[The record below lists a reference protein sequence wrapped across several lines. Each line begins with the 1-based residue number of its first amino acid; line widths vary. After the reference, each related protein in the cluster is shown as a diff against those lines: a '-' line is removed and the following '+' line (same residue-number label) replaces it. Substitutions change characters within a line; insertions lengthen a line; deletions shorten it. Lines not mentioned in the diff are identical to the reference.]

1 MTADK
6 ASLFGLAWTADSK
19 QIVFSSDRGAGGT
32 ARLWQLPID
41 PPQSSL
47 PPTPVEST
55 GENAKFPSLS
65 RPGRSAP
72 ARLAYQRVTEN
83 LDIRRAE
90 RVGADTPRCA
100 LKPSALFIAS
110 TKSEDHPQYS
120 PNGQKIA
127 FVSTRSG
134 TFEVWLADQDG
145 SNASRLTFVEGPIVV
160 GPRWSP
166 DSRRIAFFATTG
178 PTGQYLAYVIDA
190 DGGRPSRLSGNDREL
205 EALPTWSRDGR
216 WVYFASGRT
225 RALQIWKT
233 PMTTDGGEPVQL
245 TRGGGAEAAES
256 PDGRS
261 LYYVKV
267 PEAGAGLWS
276 IPTQGGDERRV
287 LDAPRFGYWTVARTG
302 IYFVD
307 FNGAADAP
315 RPVKRYDFAT
325 RSVMQIGTV
334 EKTVHWRNTPGFA
347 MSPDERWLL
356 YSSLE
361 STDADLMWVDN
372 FSGAVQHVGE
382 R

>member
-1 MTADK
+1 VATDDRSAQ
-6 ASLFGLAWTADSK
+6 SL
-19 QIVFSSDRGAGGT
+19 
-32 ARLWQLPID
+32 
-41 PPQSSL
+41 L
-47 PPTPVEST
+47 PPTLVEST
-55 GENAKFPSLS
+55 GDNAKFPSLS

-90 RVGADTPRCA
+90 LVGADTPRRA
-100 LKPSALFIAS
+100 LN
-110 TKSEDHPQYS
+110 HPRCPLPRRS
-120 PNGQKIA
+120 PRTIRSILPNGRKIA

-145 SNASRLTFVEGPIVV
+145 SNASRLTFMEGPIVV

-178 PTGQYLAYVIDA
+178 PSGQYLAYVIDA

-205 EALPTWSRDGR
+205 EALPTWSRNGR

-245 TRGGGAEAAES
+245 TRGGGAEAAEA
-256 PDGRS
+256 PDGRF

-276 IPTQGGDERRV
+276 IPVEGGDERRV

-347 MSPDERWLL
+347 ISPDERWLL

-372 FSGAVQHVGE
+372 FSSAVQHVGE